1 MYIIYK
7 THSLKRTDAGG
18 NGLWQGW
25 RTYNWDWQKIDH
37 DGKKCFRNP
46 FFFLESDIK
55 IDVYI
60 YNYIYIASLDGFQK
74 SIFPNNYLYTMGDL
88 KLWIFLNLIIALKP
102 GSDEIRFR
110 N

>member
-1 MYIIYK
+1 MYIYTYTYIYIYCRYIYK

-25 RTYNWDWQKIDH
+25 HTYNWDWQKIDH

-55 IDVYI
+55 IVYI
-60 YNYIYIASLDGFQK
+60 YNYIYSLFGWVSEEHISKQ
-74 SIFPNNYLYTMGDL
+74 LLVHHG
-88 KLWIFLNLIIALKP
+88 
-102 GSDEIRFR
+102 
-110 N
+110 